1 MARGR
6 TEQTKTSA
14 SRHRAAITSLPAGRF
29 ASTTMLRFE
38 RLECRKIA
46 PMPRCRSGPMP
57 RARSPP
63 GGSTFTTSAPRSP
76 RIWVQYGPISTLVM
90 STMRTPAR
98 GPAMMPSAPSDA
110 RLLAGRQGVLEGL
123 QHLAALAPALV
134 EIGGPLLAHLAHG
147 GDDLL
152 VIGLGQLDELHAPG
166 LDLGTVDAGRL
177 LGVLAARLDDLLADL
192 V

>member
-90 STMRTPAR
+90 STMRTPAS
-98 GPAMMPSAPSDA
+98 GPAM
-110 RLLAGRQGVLEGL
+110 LLAPAAYGLLGGQFLLERL
-123 QHLAALAPALV
+123 QHLAALLAALV
-134 EIGGPLLAHLAHG
+134 EIGGPLLADFAHAG
-147 GDDLL
+147 GDL
-152 VIGLGQLDELHAPG
+152 VMLGLRQG
-166 LDLGTVDAGRL
+166 
-177 LGVLAARLDDLLADL
+177 
-192 V
+192 